1 MSNIRS
7 LHSRLRRLERKSG
20 AGTARE
26 FYDKLSDDELWAI
39 MGLPIRFNDV
49 CFDYVDYFVE
59 TLGIPQKKAEALAL
73 GLDQVFHSTARE
85 FRHLSDED
93 LSKLINA
100 PMFDEP
106 ISDDVDE

>member
-7 LHSRLRRLERKSG
+7 LSSRLRRLERKSG
-20 AGTARE
+20 VGTARE

-39 MGLPIRFNDV
+39 MGLPIRFSDG
-49 CFDYVDYFVE
+49 CFDHVDYFAE
-59 TLGIPQKKAEALAL
+59 TLGIPQKKAEALVL

-93 LSKLINA
+93 LSKLIRS
-100 PMFDEP
+100 PMFAEP
-106 ISDDVDE
+106 LSDDE